1 MRPFNDKKPPGLS
14 PEIQKALAKVLS
26 EIDLGGEVLAQAVV
40 NLSRLFTT
48 VRTPLPLHYLSDP
61 AHAAGYLS
69 YFLPVNLS
77 KVQVLLGELPDDSG
91 PDIPGRPMV
100 ALDLGCGPGTGALAL
115 LDWLWHR
122 SPEQVK
128 SVSVL
133 AADISQTPLRYTE
146 RLWEAYCREVRIPT
160 SGLWCVEGNL
170 EHPLKGD
177 LGKQILRGGPYD
189 LIIMAN
195 CLNELFP
202 ALADPSTERAA
213 VVGQFLSYLAPHG
226 TIMIVEPALRHTAR
240 ALHRM
245 RNHLI
250 NQGRCTVYS
259 PCLHELSCPALDHP
273 DDWCHE
279 ERAWQ
284 TPPAIAA
291 LDRKVG
297 FIKDALKFSY
307 LLLRKD
313 GRTIVTR
320 SPQTFRVVSELREL
334 KGEKRAWLC
343 NETGRPEVGRL
354 DRLASPKNA
363 AVDDWHR
370 GAIVQIER
378 IVRKE
383 REGKVSAVGRIER
396 DAAVQIIRSVLTSAI
411 KKKEVCGLSLLR
423 LPRHPFLGALK
434 WKPSGIPSAAIIRSQ
449 CFSQFQLSFFRRRV
463 GTPPLRRKSLNA
475 AHFL

>member
-1 MRPFNDKKPPGLS
+1 MQPFNEKKPAGLS
-14 PEIQKALAKVLS
+14 SEILKALAKVS
-26 EIDLGGEVLAQAVV
+26 PERDFRGHALAQAVV

-48 VRTPLPLHYLSDP
+48 ARPSLPPRYLDDS
-61 AHAAGYLS
+61 AHAAAYLS

-77 KVQVLLGELPDDSG
+77 KIQVLLDELPNDNPET
-91 PDIPGRPMV
+91 PDRPMAV
-100 ALDLGCGPGTGALAL
+100 LDLGCGPGTGALAL

-122 SPEQVK
+122 SPEWAK

-133 AADISQTPLRYTE
+133 AADASQASMQDAKK
-146 RLWEAYCREVRIPT
+146 LWEAYCNEVGIPNA
-160 SGLWCVEGNL
+160 GLRCVEGNL

-177 LGKQILRGGPYD
+177 LGKQIVRGEPYD

-202 ALADPSTERAA
+202 AAVDPPAERAA
-213 VVGQFLSYLAPHG
+213 VVAQLLPFLSPHG
-226 TIMIVEPALRHTAR
+226 TIMIVEPALRQTAR
-240 ALHRM
+240 ALHQM
-245 RNHLI
+245 RNHLFK
-250 NQGRCTVYS
+250 QGLCTVYS
-259 PCLHELSCPALDHP
+259 PCLHEGACPALEHP

-291 LDRKVG
+291 LDREVG

-307 LLLRKD
+307 LLLRTD

-354 DRLASPKNA
+354 DRKASPHNEA
-363 AVDDWHR
+363 LDSWHR

-383 REGKVSAVGRIER
+383 KEGKVSPVGRIES
-396 DAAVQIIRSVLTSAI
+396 DAAVQIVRPV
-411 KKKEVCGLSLLR
+411 
-423 LPRHPFLGALK
+423 
-434 WKPSGIPSAAIIRSQ
+434 
-449 CFSQFQLSFFRRRV
+449 
-463 GTPPLRRKSLNA
+463 
-475 AHFL
+475 

>member
-1 MRPFNDKKPPGLS
+1 MQPFNEKKPSSLS
-14 PEIQKALAKVLS
+14 SQILRVLAKVSS
-26 EIDLGGEVLAQAVV
+26 EGNLHGKALAQAVV

-48 VRTPLPLHYLSDP
+48 ARPSLPLRYLDDP
-61 AHAAGYLS
+61 AHASAYLS

-77 KVQVLLGELPDDSG
+77 KIQVLLDELPEGSG
-91 PDIPGRPMV
+91 MEASGRPMAV
-100 ALDLGCGPGTGALAL
+100 LDLGCGPGTGALAL

-122 SPEQVK
+122 SPEQAK
-128 SVSVL
+128 SLSIL
-133 AADISQTPLRYTE
+133 AADASHASLQDAK
-146 RLWEAYCREVRIPT
+146 RLWEAYCQEVGI
-160 SGLWCVEGNL
+160 SGPDLRCIEGNL

-177 LGKQILRGGPYD
+177 LGKQIVRGGHYG

-202 ALADPSTERAA
+202 ASVDPPAERAA
-213 VVGQFLSYLAPHG
+213 VVSQLLPFLAPHG
-226 TIMIVEPALRHTAR
+226 TIMIVEPALRQTAR
-240 ALHRM
+240 ALHQM
-245 RNHLI
+245 RNHLLK
-250 NQGRCTVYS
+250 QGLCTVYS
-259 PCLHELSCPALDHP
+259 PCLHEGACPALDHP

-291 LDRKVG
+291 LDRDVG

-307 LLLRKD
+307 LLLRTD
-313 GRTIVTR
+313 GRTIVRR

-354 DRLASPKNA
+354 DRKASPQNA
-363 AVDDWHR
+363 AVDSWHR

-383 REGKVSAVGRIER
+383 REGKVSPVGRIES
-396 DAAVQIIRSVLTSAI
+396 DAAVQIIRPV
-411 KKKEVCGLSLLR
+411 
-423 LPRHPFLGALK
+423 
-434 WKPSGIPSAAIIRSQ
+434 
-449 CFSQFQLSFFRRRV
+449 
-463 GTPPLRRKSLNA
+463 
-475 AHFL
+475 